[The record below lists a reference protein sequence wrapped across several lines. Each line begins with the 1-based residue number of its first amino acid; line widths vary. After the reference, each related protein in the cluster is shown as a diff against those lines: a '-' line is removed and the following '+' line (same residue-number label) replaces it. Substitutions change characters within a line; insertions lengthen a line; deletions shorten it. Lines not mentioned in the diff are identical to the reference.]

1 MAQAVSHRPV
11 IAEAWVRC
19 QASQVGFVLENV
31 ASGQAFLRLL
41 PFNPVS
47 VIPHVLSIP
56 ISFTCV
62 RRYLILAADSVSK

>member
-31 ASGQAFLRLL
+31 ASGQAFLQVIWFSLVTLIPLMLL
-41 PFNPVS
+41 AHLF
-47 VIPHVLSIP
+47 IHH
-56 ISFTCV
+56 
-62 RRYLILAADSVSK
+62 